1 MLLLRIGGHMNI
13 ASGIRE
19 RLLGRRPELM
29 LARRWSSLLAAKRG
43 RPELQKMRI
52 GGRGVKTATQM
63 HERAQ
68 GHEGK

>member
-1 MLLLRIGGHMNI
+1 MGYPKLKRSGEFSFSSANLGHM
-13 ASGIRE
+13 
-19 RLLGRRPELM
+19 
-29 LARRWSSLLAAKRG
+29 AAKRG